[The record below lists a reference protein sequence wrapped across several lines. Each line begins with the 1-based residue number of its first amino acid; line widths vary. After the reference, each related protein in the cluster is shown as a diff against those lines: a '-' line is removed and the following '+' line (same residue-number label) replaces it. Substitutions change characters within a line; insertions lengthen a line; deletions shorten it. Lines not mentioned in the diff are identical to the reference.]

1 MSMRDDTP
9 ITLKDACEIHFG
21 GRISVATLKAEHARG
36 NLDMSKIGRA
46 YFTTIGKLREMEAKC
61 RVEAPARASGST
73 RKEEHGLS
81 STVEAAAAQDSLLM
95 SIDKLKKSS
104 GNTSRQSMLSEIQR
118 LRSSRTFST
127 LTPRNTSRTK

>member
-1 MSMRDDTP
+1 MNDDTP

-61 RVEAPARASGST
+61 RVEVPARASGSI
-73 RKEEHGLS
+73 RKEEEPGQSL
-81 STVEAAAAQDSLLM
+81 TDEAAAARDSLLM
-95 SIDKLKKSS
+95 KLSGLKKPSE
-104 GNTSRQSMLSEIQR
+104 TISRRST
-118 LRSSRTFST
+118 SSRTAQRHS
-127 LTPRNTSRTK
+127 